1 MKQIHF
7 EEDELALMAIYS
19 AQTRQEMIRALKDAL
34 ENLEQI
40 KSDETD
46 LDMMEILSSLIEK
59 LQVIEDKF
67 FYSVNLQEYLNNI
80 EEESY
85 DA

>member
-19 AQTRQEMIRALKDAL
+19 ARTKQETINALKEAL

-46 LDMMEILSSLIEK
+46 VDMMEILSSLIGK

>member
-1 MKQIHF
+1 MKQIQF

>member
-19 AQTRQEMIRALKDAL
+19 AQTRQETIRALKDAL

>member
-7 EEDELALMAIYS
+7 EEDELVLMAIYS
-19 AQTRQEMIRALKDAL
+19 AQTRQETIRALKDAL

-46 LDMMEILSSLIEK
+46 IDMMEILSSLIEK